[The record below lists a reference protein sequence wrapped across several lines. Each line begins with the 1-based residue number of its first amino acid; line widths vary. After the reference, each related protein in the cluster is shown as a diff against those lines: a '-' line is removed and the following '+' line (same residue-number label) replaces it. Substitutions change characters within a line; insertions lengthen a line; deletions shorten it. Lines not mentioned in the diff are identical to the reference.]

1 MKNFIFY
8 LTLYLLIINLVTFL
22 LFWKDKR
29 RSKRDAWR
37 IPEKTLLIF
46 SAVGGSVGGILGMK
60 VFHHKTKHLQFSMG
74 LPVILLC
81 QVGIAAVA
89 FFKFS

>member
-1 MKNFIFY
+1 MKNFI
-8 LTLYLLIINLVTFL
+8 LYLILYLIIINFVTFF

-46 SAVGGSVGGILGMK
+46 SVVGGSVGGIMGMK
-60 VFHHKTKHLQFSMG
+60 VFHHKTKHLQFSLG
-74 LPVILLC
+74 LPVILLF

-89 FFKFS
+89 FFKFG